1 MSITNRIVLMKKGV
15 VQQIAPA
22 HEMYM
27 NPCNEFVA
35 SFLGNPMI
43 SYLNVRAGEG
53 RVALEDGTVLP
64 LAADLVGS
72 FRLGIRPE
80 AWVPGDGLRVTL
92 TRVEQRGQD
101 QIIEFTLAG
110 QKVKAI
116 ADAAT
121 VLRAG
126 DSISLS
132 LRENRCY
139 FFDEKTGARVR

>member
-1 MSITNRIVLMKKGV
+1 MSITDRIVLMKKGV

-43 SYLNVRAGEG
+43 SYLNVRAENGK
-53 RVALEDGTVLP
+53 VTLTDGTVLP
-64 LAADLVGS
+64 LACDLTGS

-80 AWVPGDGLRVTL
+80 AWVPGDSVRVTL

-101 QIIEFTLAG
+101 QIVEFTLAD
-110 QKVKAI
+110 QTIKAI

-121 VLRAG
+121 VMRAG
-126 DSISLS
+126 DTVSLA
-132 LRENRCY
+132 LRPQRTY
-139 FFDEKTGARVR
+139 FFDEKTGARIR